1 MSSFN
6 SFLSASITVLLIT
19 FGLSACGNNDETTSE
34 EVGAAEEIRGTIL
47 DTTTKA
53 AEKAAETTAMAAEK
67 ATEAANKAV
76 EATSEAVEEA
86 TIAVADAVESATE
99 AVESKIAVPSITP
112 EEAADD

>member
-6 SFLSASITVLLIT
+6 SFLSASCTVMLIT
-19 FGLSACGNNDETTSE
+19 FGLSACGNNNETTTE

-47 DTTTKA
+47 DTTT
-53 AEKAAETTAMAAEK
+53 KAAETTAMAAEK

-99 AVESKIAVPSITP
+99 AVENTIAVPSITP